1 MKRTLMAGAVLAGVF
16 AAHDA
21 AAIEF
26 GTPAR
31 QHPFRSPQNFALE
44 LRFGPYYPQ
53 IDEEPG
59 LRGTPF
65 KDAFG
70 DKARF
75 YLGLEFDWQTFR
87 IPYVGTIGPGLSVGT
102 VSMSRQAT
110 TKSGRPSGDEYTLH
124 IYPMSLN
131 AVLRADAL
139 WHDRGFPIVPYGKIG
154 VGYGIWRASTSV
166 GTSSADN
173 VSGKGTS
180 WGTNVALGAAFALDA
195 LDMGATRNMDNAI
208 GINNTY
214 VYAEY
219 YWLSLNGLFGEK
231 ALYVGSSSWVAGLAF
246 EF

>member
-1 MKRTLMAGAVLAGVF
+1 MKRMLMAGAAIAGVF

-21 AAIEF
+21 SALEL

-31 QHPFRSPQNFALE
+31 EHPYASSQNFALE

-59 LRGTPF
+59 LTGTPF

-75 YLGLEFDWQTFR
+75 YLGLEFDWQVLR

-102 VSMSRQAT
+102 VSMSRQAV
-110 TKSGRPSGDEYTLH
+110 TKSGRESGDEYTLH
-124 IYPMSLN
+124 IYPMSLS
-131 AVLRADAL
+131 AVLRADTF
-139 WHDRGFPIVPYGKIG
+139 WRGAGVPLVPYGKLG
-154 VGYGIWRASTSV
+154 LGYGIWRASTTG
-166 GTSSADN
+166 GTSESNGVA
-173 VSGKGTS
+173 GKGSS
-180 WGTNVALGAAFALDA
+180 WGTNVALGLAFALDA
-195 LDMGATRNMDNAI
+195 LDRGATRNMDNAI

-219 YWLSLNGLFGEK
+219 YWLSLNGLGGQK
-231 ALYVGSSSWVAGLAF
+231 ALHVGSASWVAGLAF